1 MAKTV
6 LRQYWDIPEG
16 TECHRKTY
24 ATTSIGGAAGL
35 VVSAYSVA
43 LKTPTSFLE
52 GVARTGR
59 YTFTA
64 AAIGA
69 IFGLTSCISA
79 QVREKP
85 DDPLNYLIGGCA
97 GGLILGARTRS
108 YGIGAAAC
116 AYMGLTAALVKMGQL
131 EGWQVFA
138 EPKLAGQPLS
148 GPSPKANSMWKTR
161 PGPMHGPFP
170 NSWALERRAPDS
182 LAPKPR
188 PHQATEGSSA
198 HLPLRVLLWTWPFNR
213 PVALSRCSELWPG
226 TADCQ
231 LTVNRSEYPQADAV
245 LVHHREVSNRPQ
257 MQLPPSPRPPGQRW
271 VWFSMESPSNC
282 LKLKDLDGYFNLTM
296 SYRRDSDIFMP
307 YGWLEPW
314 PGQPVET
321 LLNISAKTKLV
332 AWVVSNW
339 NKDSIRVQYYKLL
352 KQHLQVD
359 VYGRFH
365 TPLPHA
371 LMAKQLSQY
380 KFYLAF
386 ENSLH
391 PDYITEKLW
400 KNALQA
406 WAVPVV
412 LGPSRVNYEQFLPPK
427 AFIHVE
433 DFQSPKDLAQYLLA
447 LDKDYASYLNYFR
460 WRETLRP
467 RSFSWAL
474 MFCKAC
480 WKLQQ
485 EPRYQTVPS
494 IASWLQ

>member
-1 MAKTV
+1 MK
-6 LRQYWDIPEG
+6 RDPES
-16 TECHRKTY
+16 KLLQSMY
-24 ATTSIGGAAGL
+24 
-35 VVSAYSVA
+35 
-43 LKTPTSFLE
+43 P
-52 GVARTGR
+52 
-59 YTFTA
+59 
-64 AAIGA
+64 
-69 IFGLTSCISA
+69 
-79 QVREKP
+79 P
-85 DDPLNYLIGGCA
+85 GCA
-97 GGLILGARTRS
+97 KVKCSWHHCLPGLLLQLLLALCFFSYLRVSQDKPKLTWVSELGA
-108 YGIGAAAC
+108 
-116 AYMGLTAALVKMGQL
+116 
-131 EGWQVFA
+131 
-138 EPKLAGQPLS
+138 
-148 GPSPKANSMWKTR
+148 PS
-161 PGPMHGPFP
+161 
-170 NSWALERRAPDS
+170 
-182 LAPKPR
+182 
-188 PHQATEGSSA
+188 QATEGSSA
-198 HLPLRVLLWTWPFNR
+198 RPPLRVLLWTWPFNQ

-314 PGQPVET
+314 SGQPVET

-339 NKDSIRVQYYKLL
+339 RKDSTRVQYYELL
-352 KQHLQVD
+352 KPHLQVD
-359 VYGRFH
+359 VYGRSH
-365 TPLPHA
+365 TPLPYK

-433 DFQSPKDLAQYLLA
+433 DFRSPKDLAQYLLA
-447 LDKDYASYLNYFR
+447 LDKDHASYLNYFR

-485 EPRYQTVPS
+485 ESRYQTVPS
-494 IASWLQ
+494 IASWFQ

>member
-1 MAKTV
+1 MFTLPSSQLLQTMYPPGCTKVKCSWHHCLPGLLLQLLLALCFFSY
-6 LRQYWDIPEG
+6 LR
-16 TECHRKTY
+16 
-24 ATTSIGGAAGL
+24 
-35 VVSAYSVA
+35 VS
-43 LKTPTSFLE
+43 
-52 GVARTGR
+52 
-59 YTFTA
+59 
-64 AAIGA
+64 
-69 IFGLTSCISA
+69 
-79 QVREKP
+79 QDKP
-85 DDPLNYLIGGCA
+85 KPMWVSE
-97 GGLILGARTRS
+97 LGA
-108 YGIGAAAC
+108 
-116 AYMGLTAALVKMGQL
+116 
-131 EGWQVFA
+131 
-138 EPKLAGQPLS
+138 
-148 GPSPKANSMWKTR
+148 PS
-161 PGPMHGPFP
+161 
-170 NSWALERRAPDS
+170 
-182 LAPKPR
+182 
-188 PHQATEGSSA
+188 QATEGSSA
-198 HLPLRVLLWTWPFNR
+198 HLPLRVLLWTWPFNQ

-231 LTVNRSEYPQADAV
+231 LTINRSEYPQADAV

-257 MQLPPSPRPPGQRW
+257 TQLPPSPRPPGQRW

-339 NKDSIRVQYYKLL
+339 KKDSIRVHYYKLL
-352 KQHLQVD
+352 KPHLQVD

-365 TPLPHA
+365 TPLPYA

-412 LGPSRVNYEQFLPPK
+412 LGPSRANYEQFLPPK
-427 AFIHVE
+427 AFIHVD

-494 IASWLQ
+494 IAAWFQ